1 LSHKTG
7 AKGGILRCFTIALT
21 GYRPPQGFSSTS
33 SKEST
38 VLITILVVLAIIVLA
53 LIIWRNFV
61 GRSV

>member
-1 LSHKTG
+1 VFHNCPDRVSAPH
-7 AKGGILRCFTIALT
+7 
-21 GYRPPQGFSSTS
+21 GFSSTS